1 MLSPGDLKRGV
12 IIDVD
17 GVPCAVEGITMQT
30 PSSRGGNTIWKV
42 RCRNLRTK
50 QKVDKT
56 YRSGDSIAEPNF
68 EKRSVQFL
76 YNDTTHYHFMD
87 NENYEQFQLA
97 NGDIEEE
104 SQYLIENLE
113 GVRSLVLEDEVIGI
127 EIPLSVDLEITECDP
142 AVKGNSATARQKNAT
157 LETGLVIQVPEHIAS
172 GEVVRVDT
180 STGRFVS
187 RAKKSG

>member
-1 MLSPGDLKRGV
+1 MLSPGDLKRGA
-12 IIDVD
+12 IIDV
-17 GVPCAVEGITMQT
+17 GGAPCAVENITMQT

-42 RCRNLRTK
+42 RSRNLRTK

-76 YNDTTHYHFMD
+76 YSDTTHYHFMD
-87 NENYEQFQLA
+87 NESYEQFGLA
-97 NGDIEEE
+97 RGDIEEE

-180 STGRFVS
+180 TTGRFVS
-187 RAKKSG
+187 RSKKTG